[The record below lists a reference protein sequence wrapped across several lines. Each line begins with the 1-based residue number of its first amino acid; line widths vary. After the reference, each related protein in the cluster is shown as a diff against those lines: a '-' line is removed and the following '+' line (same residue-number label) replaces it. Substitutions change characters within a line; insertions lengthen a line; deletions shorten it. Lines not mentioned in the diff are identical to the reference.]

1 MSEAILSLFE
11 GESSYLSVFLV
22 SILPIIELRGAVPFG
37 IGMGLDWRLV
47 YLVSV
52 IGNVLPAP
60 FIVLFLRKIL
70 DFLKTT
76 KYFSGFAN
84 WLHDR
89 SMKKAKDV
97 TKYKMLGLFLF
108 VAIPLPGTGAWTG
121 SAIAALLNMR
131 LKDALPSI
139 VLGVIC
145 AGILML
151 GISYGFVELFQHLF

>member
-1 MSEAILSLFE
+1 MSEAILSFFE

-22 SILPIIELRGAVPFG
+22 SILPIVELRGAVPFG

-52 IGNVLPAP
+52 IGNCLPAP
-60 FIVLFLRKIL
+60 FIILFLRKIL
-70 DFLKTT
+70 EYLKTT

-131 LKDALPSI
+131 LKDALPSV

>member
-1 MSEAILSLFE
+1 MSETILSLFE
-11 GESSYLSVFLV
+11 GSNSYLSVFLV
-22 SILPIIELRGAVPFG
+22 SILPVVELRGAVPFG
-37 IGMGLDWRLV
+37 IGMGLDWRIV

-60 FIVLFLRKIL
+60 FIILFLRKIL
-70 DFLKTT
+70 DFLKRT
-76 KYFSGFAN
+76 KYFSGFAT
-84 WLHDR
+84 WIHER
-89 SMKKAKDV
+89 SMQKAEDV

-139 VLGVIC
+139 VLGVVC

-151 GISYGFVELFQHLF
+151 GLSFGFVELIQHLF

>member
-11 GESSYLSVFLV
+11 GTNSYWSVFLV
-22 SILPIIELRGAVPFG
+22 SILPIVELRGAVPFG
-37 IGMGLDWRLV
+37 IGMGLDWRAV
-47 YLVSV
+47 YIVSV

-60 FIVLFLRKIL
+60 FIVLFLRNIL

-139 VLGVIC
+139 ILGVIT

>member
-11 GESSYLSVFLV
+11 GTNSYWSVFLV

-37 IGMGLDWRLV
+37 IGMGLDWRAV
-47 YLVSV
+47 YIVSV

-60 FIVLFLRKIL
+60 FIVLFLRNIL

-139 VLGVIC
+139 ILGVIT